1 MFQNL
6 KTEMARSGVSR
17 ADLAEKLG
25 VKYLTLSKKINGEND
40 FKLGECLAIKEALNS
55 PLPIEELFAKEQQ
68 ANG

>member
-6 KTEMARSGVSR
+6 KTEMARAGVSR

-40 FKLGECLAIKEALNS
+40 FKLGECLAIKAALNS

>member
-6 KTEMARSGVSR
+6 KTEMARAGVSR

-40 FKLGECLAIKEALNS
+40 FKLGECLAIKAALNS
-55 PLPIEELFAKEQQ
+55 PLPIEELFKKEQQ
-68 ANG
+68 VNA